1 MVSHDSERVAAAVKA
16 AGLELRDLDDGTV
29 LAWRELDEGTAFYK
43 LTPIS
48 MTGGFTLVPAGTV
61 ELCKGSPKIH
71 GVEGLNK
78 GKEDTRSCASGR
90 RRTAKRWWCTRKDLY
105 SRVRAKKKG
114 VWNAFLLRHAHAFM
128 LLRRRGERRGGGGE
142 QFVGIK
148 RRK

>member
-48 MTGGFTLVPAGTV
+48 MTGGFTGTV

-105 SRVRAKKKG
+105 SCVRAKK
-114 VWNAFLLRHAHAFM
+114 
-128 LLRRRGERRGGGGE
+128 RGCGMHSCCDMHMHSCCCAEEVKEEVEVVSSSSELRGGSEGG
-142 QFVGIK
+142 I
-148 RRK
+148 